1 VIEISFYGWN
11 GEIKLLFKCGFYIT
25 SSFFVGVIMA
35 AALQRFNNIFFYNIF
50 YGTLTSVLVSLFL
63 LLKFKKKF
71 FIEKNQWVFIV
82 IISGLLTFSF
92 LSTVPLTV
100 DRSYSVWL
108 LKHASELSVDNKQ
121 IPLTALTEDS
131 IKFFAPEN
139 GQLDRRIQEQVRLGN
154 LEKVEPGAVQITKK
168 GKLIAKLNSF
178 IGWIFSLQPK
188 YSRL

>member
-1 VIEISFYGWN
+1 
-11 GEIKLLFKCGFYIT
+11 
-25 SSFFVGVIMA
+25 MA

-63 LLKFKKKF
+63 LLKFKTKF
-71 FIEKNQWVFIV
+71 FIEKNQWVFIL

-92 LSTVPLTV
+92 LSTVPLTI

-108 LKHASELSVDNKQ
+108 LKHASELSVDNKL

>member
-1 VIEISFYGWN
+1 
-11 GEIKLLFKCGFYIT
+11 
-25 SSFFVGVIMA
+25 M
-35 AALQRFNNIFFYNIF
+35 
-50 YGTLTSVLVSLFL
+50 
-63 LLKFKKKF
+63 
-71 FIEKNQWVFIV
+71 
-82 IISGLLTFSF
+82 
-92 LSTVPLTV
+92 
-100 DRSYSVWL
+100 WL